1 MRKLARLTAQ
11 EGDLFNIYMTDATGA
26 PKTVLRP
33 AMREA
38 GWAGA
43 VLLVTILFSS
53 CLAPLGVYKYGKS
66 APEKGHLI
74 QDVPFEKWLARNYCG
89 PACLTMVLN
98 YWGGHFTQQQV
109 AADIYDSERQGTYS
123 SELVFYPRT
132 LGFMTYSFRGDL
144 QILRDLVGQN
154 IPVIALTKPILQL
167 DKGHYRVV
175 IGFDEAKR
183 EVIFHDPY
191 FGDRYA
197 MAAESFLKLW
207 ELGKGLNEY
216 RWAMAVVP
224 AGRDFPFPR
233 LANHPLTAVNLAT
246 AYYRRS
252 DYVNSREQWLLAA
265 EQLPGDP
272 YPLYSLGMV
281 SLKMDNAGDAESYA
295 LAALKMDPKSA
306 YALDVLG
313 LAYAEQDRIPE
324 ALGSLGQAV
333 RLAPDEK
340 FIRDHYQQ
348 VRAIHDQIA
357 GRENKLKK
365 ERSSE
370 HQR

>member
-1 MRKLARLTAQ
+1 MDGLKGRLPPRQRTTALAAAAVSALI
-11 EGDLFNIYMTDATGA
+11 L
-26 PKTVLRP
+26 V
-33 AMREA
+33 
-38 GWAGA
+38 A
-43 VLLVTILFSS
+43 VLFPS
-53 CLAPLGVYKYGKS
+53 CLATLGVYKYGKS

-98 YWGGHFTQQQV
+98 YWGGHFSQQQV
-109 AADIYDSERQGTYS
+109 AADIYDSESQGTYS
-123 SELVFYPRT
+123 SELVFYPRV
-132 LGFMTYSFRGDL
+132 LGFLSYSFQGDL
-144 QILRDLVGQN
+144 PSLKAVIGMD
-154 IPVIALTKPILQL
+154 IPVIVLTKPILQL

-175 IGFDEAKR
+175 VGFDEASG

-191 FGDRYA
+191 FGERCA
-197 MAAESFLKLW
+197 MAAADFLKLW

-233 LANHPLTAVNLAT
+233 LENHPLTAVNLAT

-252 DYVNSREQWLLAA
+252 DYGNSREQWLLAA
-265 EQLPGDP
+265 NLLPGDP
-272 YPLYSLGMV
+272 YPTYSLGMV
-281 SLKMDNAGDAESYA
+281 SLRMGNAGAAESYA

-313 LAYAEQDRIPE
+313 LAYAEQGRIPE
-324 ALGSLGQAV
+324 ALDSLGRAV

-340 FIRDHYQQ
+340 FIRDHYLQ

-365 ERSSE
+365 EKSSE
-370 HQR
+370 HKR